1 VATPSDSVTLFVNY
15 DGIRQIITGC
25 RGTFSIN
32 CEVNSIPRISFSL
45 TGIFSAPTDDAL
57 PTVTTSNQAT
67 PLIFKNGSTS
77 NFAIFGFA
85 AALQSWSLDF
95 NNEVIYRELV
105 GGTKE
110 VLITDRR
117 PSGTA
122 VIENVALSSHNF
134 FTDYTGTS
142 TGTNTWLHGT
152 TAGNKITVSCP
163 QTDLGQPS
171 YEESD
176 GITMLSL
183 PFYATPTSAGQNEFS
198 LVYTLDYRYIIFM
211 PFVIDQSPFYKWKV
225 EVKVNKDGEVS
236 TEIFNAHFKNISQ
249 SRFREMIKMVE
260 DEQIDEV
267 DVTKEVLVGWEDM
280 EASDGSEVPFNKSTL
295 NKLLEV
301 RGFATAV
308 GMTFIQS
315 NEAIYKKN

>member
-1 VATPSDSVTLFVNY
+1 MAKLHRKRSILAKAESSYATNPNPTGSANYVQVIDLNIEPIVSDEVSRDLIRPYMGNYEVIPANTRVNVTFDVEMAGSGTAGTAPKYGAILKACGLTETVSGGNIVTYAPVATPSDSVTLFVNY
-15 DGIRQIITGC
+15 DGIRQIVTGC

-45 TGIFSAPTDDAL
+45 TGLFSAPTDNAL
-57 PTVTTSNQAT
+57 PSVTTSNQAT

-198 LVYTLDYRYIIFM
+198 LEYT
-211 PFVIDQSPFYKWKV
+211 
-225 EVKVNKDGEVS
+225 
-236 TEIFNAHFKNISQ
+236 
-249 SRFREMIKMVE
+249 
-260 DEQIDEV
+260 
-267 DVTKEVLVGWEDM
+267 
-280 EASDGSEVPFNKSTL
+280 
-295 NKLLEV
+295 
-301 RGFATAV
+301 
-308 GMTFIQS
+308 
-315 NEAIYKKN
+315 

>member
-1 VATPSDSVTLFVNY
+1 MPKLHRKRSILAKAESSYGSDPTPTGSANYVQVIDLNIEPIVSDEVSRDLIRPYMGNYEVIPANTRVNVTFDVEMAGSGSAGTAPKYGAILKACGLSETVVSSTSVTYAPVTTPSDSVTLFVNY
-15 DGIRQIITGC
+15 DGIRHKVTGA
-25 RGTFSIN
+25 RGTFSLN
-32 CEVNSIPRISFSL
+32 CEVNNIPRISFSL
-45 TGIFSAPTDDAL
+45 TGILNAPTDTAL
-57 PTVTTSNQAT
+57 PTVTVSNQAS

-85 AALQSWSLDF
+85 AALQSWNLDF

-122 VIENVALSSHNF
+122 VIESVALSSHNF

-152 TAGNKITVSCP
+152 VAGNKVTVSCP
-163 QTDLGQPS
+163 QTDLGQPT

-183 PFYATPTSAGQNEFS
+183 PFMATPTASANNEFS
-198 LVYTLDYRYIIFM
+198 LVYT
-211 PFVIDQSPFYKWKV
+211 
-225 EVKVNKDGEVS
+225 
-236 TEIFNAHFKNISQ
+236 
-249 SRFREMIKMVE
+249 
-260 DEQIDEV
+260 
-267 DVTKEVLVGWEDM
+267 
-280 EASDGSEVPFNKSTL
+280 
-295 NKLLEV
+295 
-301 RGFATAV
+301 
-308 GMTFIQS
+308 
-315 NEAIYKKN
+315 

>member
-1 VATPSDSVTLFVNY
+1 MPKLHRKRSILAKAESSYGSDPTPTGSANYVQVIDLNIEPIVSDEVSRDLIRPYMGNYEVIPANTRVNVTFDVEMSGSGSAGTAPKYGAILKACGLSETVVSSTSVTYAPVTTPSDSVTLFVNY
-15 DGIRQIITGC
+15 DGIRHKVTGA
-25 RGTFSIN
+25 RGTFSLN
-32 CEVNSIPRISFSL
+32 CEVNNIPRISFSL
-45 TGIFSAPTDDAL
+45 TGIFNAPTDTAL
-57 PTVTTSNQAT
+57 PTVTVSNQAS

-85 AALQSWSLDF
+85 AALQSWNLDF

-122 VIENVALSSHNF
+122 VIENPALSAHNF

-152 TAGNKITVSCP
+152 VAGNKVTVSCP
-163 QTDLGQPS
+163 QTDLGQPT

-183 PFYATPTSAGQNEFS
+183 PFMATPTASANNEFS
-198 LVYTLDYRYIIFM
+198 LVYT
-211 PFVIDQSPFYKWKV
+211 
-225 EVKVNKDGEVS
+225 
-236 TEIFNAHFKNISQ
+236 
-249 SRFREMIKMVE
+249 
-260 DEQIDEV
+260 
-267 DVTKEVLVGWEDM
+267 
-280 EASDGSEVPFNKSTL
+280 
-295 NKLLEV
+295 
-301 RGFATAV
+301 
-308 GMTFIQS
+308 
-315 NEAIYKKN
+315 

>member
-1 VATPSDSVTLFVNY
+1 LFVNY
-15 DGIRQIITGC
+15 DGIRHTVTGA

-32 CEVNSIPRISFSL
+32 CEVNNIPRISFSL
-45 TGIFSAPTDDAL
+45 TGIFNAPTDTAL
-57 PTVTTSNQAT
+57 PTVTVSNQAS

-77 NFAIFGFA
+77 NFSIFGFS
-85 AALQSWSLDF
+85 AALQSWNLDF

-152 TAGNKITVSCP
+152 AAGNRVTVSCP
-163 QTDLGQPS
+163 QTDLGQPT
-171 YEESD
+171 YEDSD

-183 PFYATPTSAGQNEFS
+183 PFMATPTASANNEFS
-198 LVYTLDYRYIIFM
+198 LVYT
-211 PFVIDQSPFYKWKV
+211 
-225 EVKVNKDGEVS
+225 
-236 TEIFNAHFKNISQ
+236 
-249 SRFREMIKMVE
+249 
-260 DEQIDEV
+260 
-267 DVTKEVLVGWEDM
+267 
-280 EASDGSEVPFNKSTL
+280 
-295 NKLLEV
+295 
-301 RGFATAV
+301 
-308 GMTFIQS
+308 
-315 NEAIYKKN
+315 

>member
-1 VATPSDSVTLFVNY
+1 MPKLHRKRSILAKAESSYATNPNPSGSANYVQVIDLNIEPIVSDEVSRDLIRPYMGNYEVIPANTRVNVTFDVEMSGSGSAGTAPKYGSILKACGLSETVSGGNTVTYAPVSTPSDSVTLFVNY
-15 DGIRQIITGC
+15 DGIRHIVKGC

-32 CEVNSIPRISFSL
+32 CEVNNIPRISFSL
-45 TGIFSAPTDDAL
+45 TGLFSAPTDDAL
-57 PTVTTSNQAT
+57 PSVTVSNQAS

-85 AALQSWSLDF
+85 AALQSWNLDF

-122 VIENVALSSHNF
+122 VIENPALSAHNF

-152 TAGNKITVSCP
+152 TAGNKVTVSCP
-163 QTDLGQPS
+163 QTDLGQPT

-176 GITMLSL
+176 GITMLNL
-183 PFYATPTSAGQNEFS
+183 PFMATPTSSGNTEFS
-198 LVYTLDYRYIIFM
+198 LVYT
-211 PFVIDQSPFYKWKV
+211 
-225 EVKVNKDGEVS
+225 
-236 TEIFNAHFKNISQ
+236 
-249 SRFREMIKMVE
+249 
-260 DEQIDEV
+260 
-267 DVTKEVLVGWEDM
+267 
-280 EASDGSEVPFNKSTL
+280 
-295 NKLLEV
+295 
-301 RGFATAV
+301 
-308 GMTFIQS
+308 
-315 NEAIYKKN
+315 

>member
-1 VATPSDSVTLFVNY
+1 MPKLHRKRSILAKAESSYGSDPTPTGSANYVQVIDLNIEPIVSDEVSRDLIRPYMGNYEVIPANTRVNVTFDVEMAGSGSAGTAPKYGAILKACGLSETVVSSTSVTYAPVTTPSDSVTLFVNY
-15 DGIRQIITGC
+15 DGIRHKVTGA
-25 RGTFSIN
+25 RGTFSLN
-32 CEVNSIPRISFSL
+32 CEVNNIPRISFTL
-45 TGIFSAPTDDAL
+45 TGIFNAPTDTAL
-57 PTVTTSNQAT
+57 PTVTVSNQAS

-85 AALQSWSLDF
+85 AALQSWNLDF

-122 VIENVALSSHNF
+122 VIESPALSAHNF

-152 TAGNKITVSCP
+152 VAGNKVTVSCP
-163 QTDLGQPS
+163 QTDLGQPT

-183 PFYATPTSAGQNEFS
+183 PFMATPTASANNEFS
-198 LVYTLDYRYIIFM
+198 LVYT
-211 PFVIDQSPFYKWKV
+211 
-225 EVKVNKDGEVS
+225 
-236 TEIFNAHFKNISQ
+236 
-249 SRFREMIKMVE
+249 
-260 DEQIDEV
+260 
-267 DVTKEVLVGWEDM
+267 
-280 EASDGSEVPFNKSTL
+280 
-295 NKLLEV
+295 
-301 RGFATAV
+301 
-308 GMTFIQS
+308 
-315 NEAIYKKN
+315 

>member
-1 VATPSDSVTLFVNY
+1 MPKLHRKRSILAKAESSYGSDPTPTGSANYVQVIDLNIEPIVSDEVSRDLIRPYMGNYEVIPANTRVNVTFDVEMAGSGSAGQSPKYGAILKACGLSETVVSSTSVTYAPVSTPSDSVTLFVNY
-15 DGIRQIITGC
+15 DGIRHKVTGA
-25 RGTFSIN
+25 RGTFSLN
-32 CEVNSIPRISFSL
+32 CEVNNIPRISFSL
-45 TGIFSAPTDDAL
+45 TGIFNAPTDTAL
-57 PTVTTSNQAT
+57 PTVTVSNQAS

-85 AALQSWSLDF
+85 AALQSWNLDF

-122 VIENVALSSHNF
+122 VIESPALSAHNF

-152 TAGNKITVSCP
+152 VAGNKVTVSCP
-163 QTDLGQPS
+163 QTDLGQPT

-183 PFYATPTSAGQNEFS
+183 PFMATPTASANNEFS
-198 LVYTLDYRYIIFM
+198 LVYT
-211 PFVIDQSPFYKWKV
+211 
-225 EVKVNKDGEVS
+225 
-236 TEIFNAHFKNISQ
+236 
-249 SRFREMIKMVE
+249 
-260 DEQIDEV
+260 
-267 DVTKEVLVGWEDM
+267 
-280 EASDGSEVPFNKSTL
+280 
-295 NKLLEV
+295 
-301 RGFATAV
+301 
-308 GMTFIQS
+308 
-315 NEAIYKKN
+315 

>member
-1 VATPSDSVTLFVNY
+1 MPKLHRKRSILAKAESSYGSDPTPTGSANYVQVIDLNIEPIVSDEVSRDLIRPYMGNYEVIPANTRVNVTFDVEMAGSGSAGTAPKYGAILKACGLSESVSGGNSVTYAPVATPSDSVTLFVNY
-15 DGIRQIITGC
+15 DGIRHKVTGA

-32 CEVNSIPRISFSL
+32 CEVNNIPRISFSL
-45 TGIFSAPTDDAL
+45 TGIFNAPTDTAL
-57 PTVTTSNQAT
+57 PTVTVSNQAS

-122 VIENVALSSHNF
+122 VIENPALSAHNF

-152 TAGNKITVSCP
+152 AAGNRVTVSCP

-171 YEESD
+171 YEDSD

-183 PFYATPTSAGQNEFS
+183 PFMATPTASANNEFS
-198 LVYTLDYRYIIFM
+198 LVYT
-211 PFVIDQSPFYKWKV
+211 
-225 EVKVNKDGEVS
+225 
-236 TEIFNAHFKNISQ
+236 
-249 SRFREMIKMVE
+249 
-260 DEQIDEV
+260 
-267 DVTKEVLVGWEDM
+267 
-280 EASDGSEVPFNKSTL
+280 
-295 NKLLEV
+295 
-301 RGFATAV
+301 
-308 GMTFIQS
+308 
-315 NEAIYKKN
+315 

>member
-1 VATPSDSVTLFVNY
+1 MPKLHRKRSILAKAESSYGSDPTPTGSANYVQVIDLNIEPIVSDEVSRDLIRPYMGNYEVIPANTRVNVTFDVEMSGSGSAGTAPKYGAILKACGLSETITGGNTVTYAPVATPSDSVTLFVNY
-15 DGIRQIITGC
+15 DGIRHKVTGA
-25 RGTFSIN
+25 RGTFSLN
-32 CEVNSIPRISFSL
+32 CEVNNIPRISFSL
-45 TGIFSAPTDDAL
+45 TGIFNAPTDTAL
-57 PTVTTSNQAT
+57 PTVTVSNQAS

-85 AALQSWSLDF
+85 AALQSWNLDF

-122 VIENVALSSHNF
+122 VIENPALSAHNF

-152 TAGNKITVSCP
+152 VAGNKVTVSCP
-163 QTDLGQPS
+163 QTDLGQPT

-183 PFYATPTSAGQNEFS
+183 PFMATPTASANNEFS
-198 LVYTLDYRYIIFM
+198 LVYT
-211 PFVIDQSPFYKWKV
+211 
-225 EVKVNKDGEVS
+225 
-236 TEIFNAHFKNISQ
+236 
-249 SRFREMIKMVE
+249 
-260 DEQIDEV
+260 
-267 DVTKEVLVGWEDM
+267 
-280 EASDGSEVPFNKSTL
+280 
-295 NKLLEV
+295 
-301 RGFATAV
+301 
-308 GMTFIQS
+308 
-315 NEAIYKKN
+315 

>member
-1 VATPSDSVTLFVNY
+1 MPKLHRKRSILAKAESSYGSDPTPTGSANYVQVIDLNIEPIVSDEVSRDLIRPYMGNYEVIPANTRVNVTFDVEMAGSGSAGTAPKYGAILKACGLSETVVSSTSVTYAPVTTPSDSVTLFVNY
-15 DGIRQIITGC
+15 DGIRHKVTGA
-25 RGTFSIN
+25 RGTFSLN
-32 CEVNSIPRISFSL
+32 CEVNNIPRISFSL
-45 TGIFSAPTDDAL
+45 TGIFNAPTDTAL
-57 PTVTTSNQAT
+57 PTVTVSNQAS

-85 AALQSWSLDF
+85 AALQSWNLDF

-122 VIENVALSSHNF
+122 VIESVALSSHNF

-163 QTDLGQPS
+163 QTDLGQPT

-183 PFYATPTSAGQNEFS
+183 PFMATPTASANNEFS
-198 LVYTLDYRYIIFM
+198 LVYT
-211 PFVIDQSPFYKWKV
+211 
-225 EVKVNKDGEVS
+225 
-236 TEIFNAHFKNISQ
+236 
-249 SRFREMIKMVE
+249 
-260 DEQIDEV
+260 
-267 DVTKEVLVGWEDM
+267 
-280 EASDGSEVPFNKSTL
+280 
-295 NKLLEV
+295 
-301 RGFATAV
+301 
-308 GMTFIQS
+308 
-315 NEAIYKKN
+315 

>member
-1 VATPSDSVTLFVNY
+1 MPKLHRKRSILAKAESSYGSDPTPTGSANYVQVIDLNIEPIVSDEVSRDLIRPYMGNYEVIPANTRVNVTFDVEMAGSGSAGTAPKYGAILKACGLSETVVSSTSVTYAPVSTPSDSVTLFVNY
-15 DGIRQIITGC
+15 DGIRHKVTGA
-25 RGTFSIN
+25 RGTFSLN
-32 CEVNSIPRISFSL
+32 CEVNNIPRISFSL
-45 TGIFSAPTDDAL
+45 TGIFNAPTDTAL
-57 PTVTTSNQAT
+57 PTVTVSNQAS

-85 AALQSWSLDF
+85 AALQSWNLDF

-122 VIENVALSSHNF
+122 VIESVALSSHNF

-152 TAGNKITVSCP
+152 TAGNKVTVSCP
-163 QTDLGQPS
+163 QTDLGQPT

-183 PFYATPTSAGQNEFS
+183 PFMATPTASANNEFS
-198 LVYTLDYRYIIFM
+198 LVYT
-211 PFVIDQSPFYKWKV
+211 
-225 EVKVNKDGEVS
+225 
-236 TEIFNAHFKNISQ
+236 
-249 SRFREMIKMVE
+249 
-260 DEQIDEV
+260 
-267 DVTKEVLVGWEDM
+267 
-280 EASDGSEVPFNKSTL
+280 
-295 NKLLEV
+295 
-301 RGFATAV
+301 
-308 GMTFIQS
+308 
-315 NEAIYKKN
+315 

>member
-1 VATPSDSVTLFVNY
+1 MPKLHRKRSILAKAESSYGSDPTPTGSANYVQVIDLNIEPIVSDEVSRDLIRPYMGNYEVIPANTRVNVTFDVEMAGSGSAGTAPKYGAILKACGLSETVVSSTSVTYAPVTTPSDSVTLFVNY
-15 DGIRQIITGC
+15 DGIRHKVTGA
-25 RGTFSIN
+25 RGTFSLN
-32 CEVNSIPRISFSL
+32 CEVNNIPRISFSL
-45 TGIFSAPTDDAL
+45 TGIFNAPTDTAL
-57 PTVTTSNQAT
+57 PTVTVSNQAS

-85 AALQSWSLDF
+85 AALQSWNLDF

-122 VIENVALSSHNF
+122 VIESVALSSHNF

-152 TAGNKITVSCP
+152 VAGNKVTVSCP
-163 QTDLGQPS
+163 QTDLGQPT

-183 PFYATPTSAGQNEFS
+183 PFMATPTASANNEFS
-198 LVYTLDYRYIIFM
+198 LVYT
-211 PFVIDQSPFYKWKV
+211 
-225 EVKVNKDGEVS
+225 
-236 TEIFNAHFKNISQ
+236 
-249 SRFREMIKMVE
+249 
-260 DEQIDEV
+260 
-267 DVTKEVLVGWEDM
+267 
-280 EASDGSEVPFNKSTL
+280 
-295 NKLLEV
+295 
-301 RGFATAV
+301 
-308 GMTFIQS
+308 
-315 NEAIYKKN
+315 

>member
-1 VATPSDSVTLFVNY
+1 MPKLHRKRSILAKAESSYGSDPTPTGSANYVQVIDLNIEPIVSDEVSRDLIRPYMGNYEVIPANTRVNVTFDVEMSGSGSAGTAPKYGAILKACGLSETVVSSTSVTYAPVTTPSDSVTLFVNY
-15 DGIRQIITGC
+15 DGIRHKVTGA
-25 RGTFSIN
+25 RGTFSLN
-32 CEVNSIPRISFSL
+32 CEVNNIPRISFSL
-45 TGIFSAPTDDAL
+45 TGIFNAPTDTAL
-57 PTVTTSNQAT
+57 PTVTVSNQAS

-85 AALQSWSLDF
+85 AALQSWNLDF

-122 VIENVALSSHNF
+122 VIESPALSAHNF

-152 TAGNKITVSCP
+152 VAGNKVTVSCP
-163 QTDLGQPS
+163 QTDLGQPT

-183 PFYATPTSAGQNEFS
+183 PFMATPTASANNEFS
-198 LVYTLDYRYIIFM
+198 LVYT
-211 PFVIDQSPFYKWKV
+211 
-225 EVKVNKDGEVS
+225 
-236 TEIFNAHFKNISQ
+236 
-249 SRFREMIKMVE
+249 
-260 DEQIDEV
+260 
-267 DVTKEVLVGWEDM
+267 
-280 EASDGSEVPFNKSTL
+280 
-295 NKLLEV
+295 
-301 RGFATAV
+301 
-308 GMTFIQS
+308 
-315 NEAIYKKN
+315 

>member
-1 VATPSDSVTLFVNY
+1 MPKLHRKRSILAKAESSYGSDPTPTGSANYVQVIDLNIEPIVSDEVSRDLIRPYMGNYEVIPANTRVNVTFDVEMAGSGSAGTAPKYGAILKACGLSETVVSSTSVTYAPVTTPSDSVTLFVNY
-15 DGIRQIITGC
+15 DGIRHKVTGA
-25 RGTFSIN
+25 RGTFSLN
-32 CEVNSIPRISFSL
+32 CEVNNIPRISFSL
-45 TGIFSAPTDDAL
+45 TGIFNAPTDTAL
-57 PTVTTSNQAT
+57 PTVTVSNQAS

-85 AALQSWSLDF
+85 AALQSWNLDF

-122 VIENVALSSHNF
+122 VIENPALSAHNF

-152 TAGNKITVSCP
+152 VAGNKVTVSCP
-163 QTDLGQPS
+163 QTDLGQPT

-183 PFYATPTSAGQNEFS
+183 PFMATPTASANNEFS
-198 LVYTLDYRYIIFM
+198 LVYT
-211 PFVIDQSPFYKWKV
+211 
-225 EVKVNKDGEVS
+225 
-236 TEIFNAHFKNISQ
+236 
-249 SRFREMIKMVE
+249 
-260 DEQIDEV
+260 
-267 DVTKEVLVGWEDM
+267 
-280 EASDGSEVPFNKSTL
+280 
-295 NKLLEV
+295 
-301 RGFATAV
+301 
-308 GMTFIQS
+308 
-315 NEAIYKKN
+315 

>member
-1 VATPSDSVTLFVNY
+1 MPKLHRKRSILAKAESSYGSDPTPTGSANYVQVIDLNIEPIVSDEVSRDLIRPYMGNYEVIPANTRVNVTFDVEMSGSGSAGTAPKYGAILKACGLSESVSGGNSVTNAPVATPSDSVTLFVNY
-15 DGIRQIITGC
+15 DGIRHKVTGA

-32 CEVNSIPRISFSL
+32 CEVNNIPRISFSL
-45 TGIFSAPTDDAL
+45 TGIFNAPTDTAL
-57 PTVTTSNQAT
+57 PTVTASNQAS

-110 VLITDRR
+110 VVITDRR

-122 VIENVALSSHNF
+122 VIENPALSAHNF

-152 TAGNKITVSCP
+152 SAGNKVTVSCP

-171 YEESD
+171 YEDSD

-183 PFYATPTSAGQNEFS
+183 PFMATPTASANNEFS
-198 LVYTLDYRYIIFM
+198 LVY
-211 PFVIDQSPFYKWKV
+211 Q
-225 EVKVNKDGEVS
+225 
-236 TEIFNAHFKNISQ
+236 
-249 SRFREMIKMVE
+249 
-260 DEQIDEV
+260 
-267 DVTKEVLVGWEDM
+267 
-280 EASDGSEVPFNKSTL
+280 
-295 NKLLEV
+295 
-301 RGFATAV
+301 
-308 GMTFIQS
+308 
-315 NEAIYKKN
+315 

>member
-1 VATPSDSVTLFVNY
+1 MPKLHRKRSILAKAESSYGSDPTPTGSANYVQVIDLNIEPIVSDEVSRDLIRPYMGNYEVIPANTRVNVTFDVEMSGSGSAGTAPKYGSILKACGLSETVSGGNTVTYAPVTTPSDSVTLFVNY
-15 DGIRQIITGC
+15 DGIRHIVKGC

-45 TGIFSAPTDDAL
+45 TGLFTAPTDDAL
-57 PTVTTSNQAT
+57 PSVTVSNQAT

-85 AALQSWSLDF
+85 AALQSWNLDF

-122 VIENVALSSHNF
+122 VIENPALSAHNF

-152 TAGNKITVSCP
+152 AAGNKVTVSCP
-163 QTDLGQPS
+163 QTDLGQPTYS
-171 YEESD
+171 ESD
-176 GITMLSL
+176 GITMLNL
-183 PFYATPTSAGQNEFS
+183 PFMATPTSSGNTEFS
-198 LVYTLDYRYIIFM
+198 LVYT
-211 PFVIDQSPFYKWKV
+211 
-225 EVKVNKDGEVS
+225 
-236 TEIFNAHFKNISQ
+236 
-249 SRFREMIKMVE
+249 
-260 DEQIDEV
+260 
-267 DVTKEVLVGWEDM
+267 
-280 EASDGSEVPFNKSTL
+280 
-295 NKLLEV
+295 
-301 RGFATAV
+301 
-308 GMTFIQS
+308 
-315 NEAIYKKN
+315 

>member
-1 VATPSDSVTLFVNY
+1 MPKLHRKRSILAKAESSYGSDPTPTGSANYVQVIDLNIEPVVSDEVSRDLIRPYMGNYEVIPANTRVNVTFDVEMAGSGSAGTAPKYGAILKACGLSETVVSSTSVTYAPVTTPSDSVTLFVNY
-15 DGIRQIITGC
+15 DGIRHKVTGA
-25 RGTFSIN
+25 RGTFSLN
-32 CEVNSIPRISFSL
+32 CEVNNIPRISFSL
-45 TGIFSAPTDDAL
+45 TGIFNAPTDTAL
-57 PTVTTSNQAT
+57 PTVTVSNQAS

-85 AALQSWSLDF
+85 AALQSWNLDF

-122 VIENVALSSHNF
+122 VIESVALSSHNF

-163 QTDLGQPS
+163 QTDLGQPT

-183 PFYATPTSAGQNEFS
+183 PFMATPTASANNEFS
-198 LVYTLDYRYIIFM
+198 LVYT
-211 PFVIDQSPFYKWKV
+211 
-225 EVKVNKDGEVS
+225 
-236 TEIFNAHFKNISQ
+236 
-249 SRFREMIKMVE
+249 
-260 DEQIDEV
+260 
-267 DVTKEVLVGWEDM
+267 
-280 EASDGSEVPFNKSTL
+280 
-295 NKLLEV
+295 
-301 RGFATAV
+301 
-308 GMTFIQS
+308 
-315 NEAIYKKN
+315 

>member
-1 VATPSDSVTLFVNY
+1 MPKLHRKRSILAKAESSYGSDPTPTGSANYVQVIDLNIEPIVSDEVSRDLIRPYMGNYEVIPANTRVNVTFDVEMSGSGSAGTAPKYGAILKACGLSETVVSSTSVTYAPVTTPSDSVTLFVNY
-15 DGIRQIITGC
+15 DGIRHKVTGA

-32 CEVNSIPRISFSL
+32 CEVNNIPRISFSL
-45 TGIFSAPTDDAL
+45 TGIFNAPTDTAL
-57 PTVTTSNQAT
+57 PTVTVSNQAS

-85 AALQSWSLDF
+85 AALQSWNFDF

-122 VIENVALSSHNF
+122 VIESPALSAHNF

-152 TAGNKITVSCP
+152 VAGNKITVSCP
-163 QTDLGQPS
+163 QTDLGQPT

-183 PFYATPTSAGQNEFS
+183 PFMATPTASANNEFS
-198 LVYTLDYRYIIFM
+198 LVYT
-211 PFVIDQSPFYKWKV
+211 
-225 EVKVNKDGEVS
+225 
-236 TEIFNAHFKNISQ
+236 
-249 SRFREMIKMVE
+249 
-260 DEQIDEV
+260 
-267 DVTKEVLVGWEDM
+267 
-280 EASDGSEVPFNKSTL
+280 
-295 NKLLEV
+295 
-301 RGFATAV
+301 
-308 GMTFIQS
+308 
-315 NEAIYKKN
+315 

>member
-1 VATPSDSVTLFVNY
+1 MPKLHRKRSILAKAESSYGSDPTPTGSANYVQVIDLNIEPVVSDEVSRDLIRPYMGNYEVIPANTRVNVTFDVEMAGSGSAGTAPKYGAILKACGLSETVVSSTSVTYAPVTTPSDSVTLFVNY
-15 DGIRQIITGC
+15 DGIRHKVTGA
-25 RGTFSIN
+25 RGTFSIS
-32 CEVNSIPRISFSL
+32 CEVNAIPRISFSL
-45 TGIFSAPTDDAL
+45 TGIFNAPTDTAL
-57 PTVTTSNQAT
+57 PTVTVSNQAS

-85 AALQSWSLDF
+85 AALQSWNLDF

-122 VIENVALSSHNF
+122 VIESPALSAHNF

-152 TAGNKITVSCP
+152 VAGNKVTVSCP
-163 QTDLGQPS
+163 QTDLGQPT

-183 PFYATPTSAGQNEFS
+183 PFMATPTASANNEFS
-198 LVYTLDYRYIIFM
+198 LVYT
-211 PFVIDQSPFYKWKV
+211 
-225 EVKVNKDGEVS
+225 
-236 TEIFNAHFKNISQ
+236 
-249 SRFREMIKMVE
+249 
-260 DEQIDEV
+260 
-267 DVTKEVLVGWEDM
+267 
-280 EASDGSEVPFNKSTL
+280 
-295 NKLLEV
+295 
-301 RGFATAV
+301 
-308 GMTFIQS
+308 
-315 NEAIYKKN
+315 

>member
-1 VATPSDSVTLFVNY
+1 MGNYEVIPANTRVNVTFDVEMAGSGSAGTAPKYGAILKACGLSESITGGNTVTYAPVSTPSDSVTLFVNY
-15 DGIRQIITGC
+15 DGIRHKVTGA

-32 CEVNSIPRISFSL
+32 CEVNNIPRISFSL
-45 TGIFSAPTDDAL
+45 TGIFNAPTDSAL
-57 PTVTTSNQAT
+57 PTVTVSNQAS

-85 AALQSWSLDF
+85 AALQSWNLDF

-122 VIENVALSSHNF
+122 VIENPALSAHNF

-152 TAGNKITVSCP
+152 TAGNKVTVSCP
-163 QTDLGQPS
+163 QTDLGQPT

-183 PFYATPTSAGQNEFS
+183 PFMATPTASANNEFS
-198 LVYTLDYRYIIFM
+198 LVYT
-211 PFVIDQSPFYKWKV
+211 
-225 EVKVNKDGEVS
+225 
-236 TEIFNAHFKNISQ
+236 
-249 SRFREMIKMVE
+249 
-260 DEQIDEV
+260 
-267 DVTKEVLVGWEDM
+267 
-280 EASDGSEVPFNKSTL
+280 
-295 NKLLEV
+295 
-301 RGFATAV
+301 
-308 GMTFIQS
+308 
-315 NEAIYKKN
+315 